1 MSTLRLK
8 PSSAEAYFVLAI
20 ADFDRSQVAQTLRTL
35 GIDGVVERPETNVVE
50 LRDPDGLKLQIG
62 SGAER

>member
-1 MSTLRLK
+1 L
-8 PSSAEAYFVLAI
+8 LAI
-20 ADFDRSQVAQTLRTL
+20 ADFDRSQVAQALREL
-35 GIDGVVERPETNVVE
+35 GIDGVVERPEADVVE